1 MQPVFNALCRPIVK
15 GKRLTDITIAASY
28 ELKPARYPDKTGHD
42 LLRDIIKGALKTWPI
57 GPKDIDGLLVSPT
70 GQAGGGSIDCYIHE
84 KLISELGIQPTFA
97 ETLSLGGATFA
108 TMVDRAARAIAEGR
122 ANAVLCIASGKFAKI
137 SEGGGE
143 VAKIISEPD
152 LEAPYGT
159 FIPALYGMIISEFIA
174 KRGITKADMARVAVA
189 QRKWALMHPDAKMY
203 GKGELTI
210 DDVLNSR
217 PIAYPFNFYDCS
229 IPCEG
234 GGAVLV
240 TRGDLGRKWAKQP
253 AYILGF
259 GEAHPR
265 GTMSTPGSLIET
277 GAVATGA
284 AAFAQ
289 AGMSPADIQV
299 AQLYDAFS
307 ATPLLLLENIGF
319 VDAGGSGE
327 FVRSGAMDPGGVMPT
342 NTYGGL
348 LSYGHTG
355 DSSGMSVLIEG
366 VRQVMGE
373 AGERQVAK
381 ADRSLIHC
389 YGGMMFDHATL
400 ILGRES

>member
-1 MQPVFNALCRPIVK
+1 MA
-15 GKRLTDITIAASY
+15 DITIAASY
-28 ELKPARYPDKTGHD
+28 ELKPDRYPDKSGHD
-42 LLRDIIKGALKTWPI
+42 LLRDIVKGALKRWPI
-57 GPKDIDGLLVSPT
+57 SPKDIDGLLVSPT
-70 GQAGGGSIDCYIHE
+70 GQAGGGAIDCYIHE
-84 KLISELGIQPTFA
+84 KLISEMGIKPTFA

-108 TMVDRAARAIAEGR
+108 TMVHRAARAIEEGR
-122 ANAVLCIASGKFAKI
+122 ASAVLCIASGKFAKI
-137 SEGGGE
+137 SQGGGE
-143 VAKIISEPD
+143 AAKMISEPD
-152 LEAPYGT
+152 MEAPYGT
-159 FIPALYGMIISEFIA
+159 FIPALYGMIISEFMA
-174 KRGITKADMARVAVA
+174 KRGITKEDMAAVAVA
-189 QRKWALMHPDAKMY
+189 QRKWALRNPDAKMF

-210 DDVLNSR
+210 EDVLNSR

-253 AYILGF
+253 AYLLGY

-265 GTMSTPGSLIET
+265 GTMSSPGSLIET
-277 GAVATGA
+277 GAIPAGEQ
-284 AAFAQ
+284 AFAQ

-307 ATPLLLLENIGF
+307 ATPLLLLENLKF
-319 VDAGGSGE
+319 VEPGGSGE
-327 FVRSGAMDPGGVMPT
+327 FVRSGGFDADGRMPT

-348 LSYGHTG
+348 LSFGHTG
-355 DSSGMSVLIEG
+355 DSSGMSVLVEG

-373 AGERQVAK
+373 AGDRQVAK

-400 ILGRES
+400 ILGREP

>member
-1 MQPVFNALCRPIVK
+1 MA
-15 GKRLTDITIAASY
+15 DITIAASY
-28 ELKPARYPDKTGHD
+28 ELKPDRYPDKSGHD
-42 LLRDIIKGALKTWPI
+42 LLRDIVKGALKQWPV

-70 GQAGGGSIDCYIHE
+70 GQASGGTPDLYVHE
-84 KLISELGIQPTFA
+84 KLISEMGIKPTFA

-108 TMVDRAARAIAEGR
+108 VMVNRAARAIEEGR
-122 ANAVLCIASGKFAKI
+122 ANAVLCISSGKFAKI
-137 SEGGGE
+137 SAGGGE
-143 VAKIISEPD
+143 AAKTISEPD
-152 LEAPYGT
+152 MEAPYGT
-159 FIPALYGMIISEFIA
+159 FIPALYGMIISEFMA
-174 KRGITKADMARVAVA
+174 KRGITKTDMARVAVSER
-189 QRKWALMHPDAKMY
+189 QWAIRNPDAKMFT
-203 GKGELTI
+203 KGPLTI
-210 DDVLNSR
+210 EDVINSR

-240 TRGDLGRKWAKQP
+240 TRGDLGRKWARQP
-253 AYILGF
+253 AYVLGF
-259 GEAHPR
+259 GEAHIR
-265 GTMSTPGSLIET
+265 GTMSSPGSLIET
-277 GAVATGA
+277 GAISAGEQ
-284 AAFAQ
+284 AFAQ
-289 AGMSPADIQV
+289 AGMSPSDIQV

-307 ATPLLLLENIGF
+307 ATPLVLLENLKF
-319 VDAGGSGE
+319 TAEGGSGE
-327 FVRSGAMDPGGVMPT
+327 FVRSGAMDPGGAMPT

-381 ADRSLIHC
+381 ADRGLVHC

-400 ILGRES
+400 ILGREA

>member
-1 MQPVFNALCRPIVK
+1 MN
-15 GKRLTDITIAASY
+15 DITIAATY
-28 ELKPARYPDKTGHD
+28 ELKPDRYPDKSGHD
-42 LLRDIIKGALKTWPI
+42 LLRDIIKGIFKSWPI
-57 GPKDIDGLLVSPT
+57 SPRDIDGLLVSPT

-84 KLISELGIQPTFA
+84 KLISEMGIRPGFA

-108 TMVDRAARAIAEGR
+108 IMVDRAARTIAAGR
-122 ANAVLCIASGKFAKI
+122 ANTVLCIASGKFAKI

-143 VAKIISEPD
+143 AAKMISEPD

-159 FIPALYGMIISEFIA
+159 FIPALYGMIISEFMA
-174 KRGITKADMARVAVA
+174 KRGITKEDMARIAVN
-189 QRKWALMHPDAKMY
+189 QRKWALRNPDAKMY
-203 GKGELTI
+203 SKGELTVE
-210 DDVLNSR
+210 DVLNSR
-217 PIAYPFNFYDCS
+217 PIAYPFNFFDCS

-265 GTMSTPGSLIET
+265 GTMSSPGSLIET
-277 GAVATGA
+277 GAIETGK

-289 AGMSPADIQV
+289 AGMSPQDIQV

-307 ATPLLLLENIGF
+307 ATPLLLLENLNFTAEG
-319 VDAGGSGE
+319 ASGE
-327 FVRSGAMDPGGVMPT
+327 FARSGAMEPGGSLPT
-342 NTYGGL
+342 NTFGGL
-348 LSYGHTG
+348 LSFGHTG

-381 ADRSLIHC
+381 ADRGLVHC

-400 ILGRES
+400 ILGREP

>member
-1 MQPVFNALCRPIVK
+1 MA
-15 GKRLTDITIAASY
+15 DITIAASY
-28 ELKPARYPDKTGHD
+28 ELKPDRYPDKTGHD
-42 LLRDIIKGALKTWPI
+42 LLRDIIKGAFRNWPI
-57 GPKDIDGLLVSPT
+57 SPKDIDGILVSPT

-84 KLISELGIQPTFA
+84 KLISEMGIQPTFA

-108 TMVDRAARAIAEGR
+108 IMVDRAARAIAEGR

-137 SEGGGE
+137 SQGGGE
-143 VAKIISEPD
+143 AAKMISEPD
-152 LEAPYGT
+152 MEAPYGT
-159 FIPALYGMIISEFIA
+159 FIPGLYGMIISEFMH
-174 KRGITKADMARVAVA
+174 KRGITRMDMAQVAVS
-189 QRKWALMHPDAKMY
+189 QRRWALRNPDAKMF
-203 GKGELTI
+203 GKGELTVE
-210 DDVLNSR
+210 DVLNSR

-253 AYILGF
+253 AYVLGF

-265 GTMSTPGSLIET
+265 GTMSSPGSLIET

-289 AGMSPADIQV
+289 AGMSPSDIQV

-307 ATPLLLLENIGF
+307 ATPLLLLENLKF
-319 VDAGGSGE
+319 TAEGGSGE
-327 FVRSGAMDPGGVMPT
+327 FVRSGAIDQGGRMPT

-373 AGERQVAK
+373 AGERQVDK
-381 ADRSLIHC
+381 ADRGLIHC

-400 ILGRES
+400 ILGREA